1 MPGASRNERWQP
13 SPQLI
18 NVEFLLGPTNRIDA
32 DESSDEAVRI
42 RTEDVIASV
51 NGERG
56 VHLPTINDCTILRAC
71 SRAGEPPID
80 CAF

>member
-1 MPGASRNERWQP
+1 MPGASRNDRWQP

-42 RTEDVIASV
+42 RTEDVIASS
-51 NGERG
+51 N
-56 VHLPTINDCTILRAC
+56 
-71 SRAGEPPID
+71 
-80 CAF
+80 